1 MITLEELDRMKAVD
15 IRTIDKADLVDIRD
29 VRINTGRPI
38 SERIEDYIRQV
49 KNPYCFKV
57 GDVAVKVSF
66 SENGGSF
73 EDRFEQMLTAMG

>member
-1 MITLEELDRMKAVD
+1 MITLEELDRMKDTD
-15 IRTIDKADLVDIRD
+15 IRMVDKAELVDIRNVKID
-29 VRINTGRPI
+29 TEKPVT
-38 SERIEDYIRQV
+38 ERIEDYVRQIR
-49 KNPYCFKV
+49 NPYCFKV